1 MHMLSKPIRQN
12 VSARQI
18 SPMKRDQHNAIEEGP
33 AWRDAPKPVSE
44 RIAIFIDGS
53 NLFYGANQLGCEVDY
68 RKLLVRLTQGRSLLR
83 AYFYTGVDPHNDKQ
97 RGFLLWLRRNGYRVM
112 AKDLITMP
120 DQSKKAN
127 LEVEMA
133 IDMISLC
140 GYCDTVVLLSSNGN
154 LAYALNQVSY
164 KGIQVEVVGLRS
176 MVSESLLSLAD
187 RYVDLAEI
195 KTAIQKP

>member
-1 MHMLSKPIRQN
+1 MHMLSKPVRQN
-12 VSARQI
+12 GSARQI
-18 SPMKRDQHNAIEEGP
+18 SPMKRDQAMMEEGP
-33 AWRDAPKPVSE
+33 AMQETPGQVSE

-68 RKLLVRLTQGRSLLR
+68 RRLLARLTQGRSLLR
-83 AYFYTGVDPHNDKQ
+83 AYFYTGLDPHNDRQ

-112 AKDLITMP
+112 AKELITMP

-133 IDMISLC
+133 IDMIGLC
-140 GYCDTVVLLSSNGN
+140 SYCDTVVLLSGNGD

-164 KGIQVEVVGLRS
+164 RGVQVEVVGLRS
-176 MVSESLLSLAD
+176 MVSESLLSVAD
-187 RYVDLAEI
+187 RYVDLADIRIE
-195 KTAIQKP
+195 IQKP

>member
-1 MHMLSKPIRQN
+1 MHMLSKPVRQN
-12 VSARQI
+12 GSARQI
-18 SPMKRDQHNAIEEGP
+18 SRMKRDQAMMEEGP
-33 AWRDAPKPVSE
+33 AMQETPGQVSE

-68 RKLLVRLTQGRSLLR
+68 RRLLARLTQGRSLLR
-83 AYFYTGVDPHNDKQ
+83 AYFYTGLDPHNDRQ

-112 AKDLITMP
+112 AKELITMP

-133 IDMISLC
+133 IDMIGLC
-140 GYCDTVVLLSSNGN
+140 SYCDTVVLLSGNGD

-164 KGIQVEVVGLRS
+164 RGVQVEVVGLRS
-176 MVSESLLSLAD
+176 MVSESLLSVAD
-187 RYVDLAEI
+187 RYVDLADIRIE
-195 KTAIQKP
+195 IQKP

>member
-12 VSARQI
+12 GSARQI
-18 SPMKRDQHNAIEEGP
+18 SPMKRDQAMMDEGP
-33 AWRDAPKPVSE
+33 TLQTAPGQLSE
-44 RIAIFIDGS
+44 RIAIFIDSS

-83 AYFYTGVDPHNDKQ
+83 AYFYTGVDPQNDKQ
-97 RGFLLWLRRNGYRVM
+97 RGFLLWLRHNGYRVM

-133 IDMISLC
+133 IDMIGLSN
-140 GYCDTVVLLSSNGN
+140 YCDTVVLLSGNGD

-164 KGIQVEVVGLRS
+164 KGVQVEVVGLRS
-176 MVSESLLSLAD
+176 MVSESLLSVAD
-187 RYVDLAEI
+187 RYVDLADI
-195 KTAIQKP
+195 RTAIQKP

>member
-12 VSARQI
+12 GSVRQI
-18 SPMKRDQHNAIEEGP
+18 SPMKRDQAVMDEGP
-33 AWRDAPKPVSE
+33 TMQATSGQVPE

-68 RKLLVRLTQGRSLLR
+68 RKLLVQLTQGRSLLR
-83 AYFYTGVDPHNDKQ
+83 AYFYTGVDPQNDKQ

-112 AKDLITMP
+112 AKELITMP

-127 LEVEMA
+127 IEVEMA
-133 IDMISLC
+133 IDMIGLC
-140 GYCDTVVLLSSNGN
+140 GYCDTVVLLSGNGD

-164 KGIQVEVVGLRS
+164 KGVQVEVVGLRS
-176 MVSESLLSLAD
+176 MVSESLLSVAD
-187 RYVDLAEI
+187 RYVDLADI
-195 KTAIQKP
+195 KTEIQKS

>member
-1 MHMLSKPIRQN
+1 MLSKPQRQN
-12 VSARQI
+12 SSSRQ
-18 SPMKRDQHNAIEEGP
+18 NATLNRNQNATEEGLS
-33 AWRDAPKPVSE
+33 AQSINRSASE

-53 NLFYGANQLGCEVDY
+53 NLFYGANQLNCEVDY
-68 RKLLVRLTQGRSLLR
+68 RKLLAQLTQGRPLLR
-83 AYFYTGVDPHNDKQ
+83 AYFYTGVDPQNDKQ
-97 RGFLLWLRRNGYRVM
+97 RGFLLWLRHNGYRVV

-133 IDMISLC
+133 IDMIGICS
-140 GYCDTVVLLSSNGN
+140 YCDTVVLLSGNGD

-164 KGIQVEVVGLRS
+164 KGVQVEVVGLRS
-176 MVSESLLSLAD
+176 MVSDALLSVAD

-195 KTAIQKP
+195 RDGIQKL

>member
-12 VSARQI
+12 GSARQV
-18 SPMKRDQHNAIEEGP
+18 SPMKRDQALLEEGP
-33 AWRDAPKPVSE
+33 SHRALPAAAGD

-83 AYFYTGVDPHNDKQ
+83 AYFYTGVDPQNDKQ

-133 IDMISLC
+133 IDMIGLC
-140 GYCDTVVLLSSNGN
+140 GYCDTVVLLSGNGD

-164 KGIQVEVVGLRS
+164 KGVQVEVVGLRS
-176 MVSESLLSLAD
+176 MVSESLLTVAD
-187 RYVDLAEI
+187 RYIDLAEL
-195 KTAIQKP
+195 KPEIQKL

>member
-12 VSARQI
+12 GAARQI
-18 SPMKRDQHNAIEEGP
+18 SPMKRDQAMMDEGP
-33 AWRDAPKPVSE
+33 TLAAPSGKVME

-68 RKLLVRLTQGRSLLR
+68 RKLLVKLTQGRSLLR
-83 AYFYTGVDPHNDKQ
+83 AYFYTGVDPQNDKQ
-97 RGFLLWLRRNGYRVM
+97 RGFLLWLRHNGYRVM

-133 IDMISLC
+133 IDMIGLC
-140 GYCDTVVLLSSNGN
+140 GYCDTVVLLSGNGD

-164 KGIQVEVVGLRS
+164 KGVQVEVVGLRS

-187 RYVDLAEI
+187 RYIDLAEI
-195 KTAIQKP
+195 RTEIQKP

>member
-1 MHMLSKPIRQN
+1 
-12 VSARQI
+12 
-18 SPMKRDQHNAIEEGP
+18 MKRDQAMMEEGP
-33 AWRDAPKPVSE
+33 AMQETPGQVSE

-68 RKLLVRLTQGRSLLR
+68 RRLLARLTQGRSLLR
-83 AYFYTGVDPHNDKQ
+83 AYFYTGLDPHNDRQ

-112 AKDLITMP
+112 AKELITMP

-133 IDMISLC
+133 IDMIGLC
-140 GYCDTVVLLSSNGN
+140 SYCDTVVLLSGNGD

-164 KGIQVEVVGLRS
+164 RGVQVEVVGLRS
-176 MVSESLLSLAD
+176 MVSESLLSVAD
-187 RYVDLAEI
+187 RYVDLADIRIE
-195 KTAIQKP
+195 IQKP

>member
-12 VSARQI
+12 GSTRQI
-18 SPMKRDQHNAIEEGP
+18 SPMKRDQAMMDEGP
-33 AWRDAPKPVSE
+33 AMQAASGRLSE

-68 RKLLVRLTQGRSLLR
+68 RKLLARLTQGRSLLR
-83 AYFYTGVDPHNDKQ
+83 AYFYTGVDPQNDKQ
-97 RGFLLWLRRNGYRVM
+97 RGFLLWLRHNGYRVM

-133 IDMISLC
+133 IDMIGLC
-140 GYCDTVVLLSSNGN
+140 GYCDTVVLLSGNGD

-164 KGIQVEVVGLRS
+164 RGVQVEVVGLRS
-176 MVSESLLSLAD
+176 MVSESLLSVAD
-187 RYVDLAEI
+187 RYVDLADI
-195 KTAIQKP
+195 RTAIQKP

>member
-12 VSARQI
+12 GSARQI
-18 SPMKRDQHNAIEEGP
+18 SPMMRDQAMMDEGP
-33 AWRDAPKPVSE
+33 TMQAASGQVSE

-83 AYFYTGVDPHNDKQ
+83 AYFYTGVDPQNDKQ
-97 RGFLLWLRRNGYRVM
+97 RGFLLWLRHNGYRVM

-133 IDMISLC
+133 IDMIGLSN
-140 GYCDTVVLLSSNGN
+140 YCDTVVLLSGNGD

-164 KGIQVEVVGLRS
+164 KGVQVEVVGLRS
-176 MVSESLLSLAD
+176 MVSESLLSVAD
-187 RYVDLAEI
+187 RYVDLADI
-195 KTAIQKP
+195 RTAIQKP

>member
-12 VSARQI
+12 GSARQV
-18 SPMKRDQHNAIEEGP
+18 SPMKRDQVMMDEGP
-33 AWRDAPKPVSE
+33 AMQATPRQVIE

-68 RKLLVRLTQGRSLLR
+68 RKLLVKLTQGRSLLR
-83 AYFYTGVDPHNDKQ
+83 AYFYTGVDPQNDKQ
-97 RGFLLWLRRNGYRVM
+97 RGFLLWLRHNGYRVM

-133 IDMISLC
+133 IDMIGLC
-140 GYCDTVVLLSSNGN
+140 GYCDTVVLLSGNGD

-164 KGIQVEVVGLRS
+164 KGVQVEVVGLRS
-176 MVSESLLSLAD
+176 MVSESLLSIAD
-187 RYVDLAEI
+187 RYIDLAEI
-195 KTAIQKP
+195 RTEIQKP

>member
-1 MHMLSKPIRQN
+1 MHMLSKPVRQN
-12 VSARQI
+12 GSARQI
-18 SPMKRDQHNAIEEGP
+18 SPMKRDQATMEEGP
-33 AWRDAPKPVSE
+33 AMQATPGQVSE
-44 RIAIFIDGS
+44 RISIFIDGS

-68 RKLLVRLTQGRSLLR
+68 RKLLVRLIRGRSLLR
-83 AYFYTGVDPHNDKQ
+83 AYFYTGVDPQNDKQ
-97 RGFLLWLRRNGYRVM
+97 RGFLLWLRHNGYRVI

-133 IDMISLC
+133 IDMIGLC
-140 GYCDTVVLLSSNGN
+140 DYCDTVVLLSGNGD

-164 KGIQVEVVGLRS
+164 KGVQVEVVGLRS

-187 RYVDLAEI
+187 RYVDLADI
-195 KTAIQKP
+195 RTDIQKS